1 MEQGE
6 PMNEDPLGQEQ
17 DVEEKVQV
25 ELSPEEQLKQIA
37 QDQMEQEWKFRAAM
51 RRTFRRKKIK
61 LK

>member
-6 PMNEDPLGQEQ
+6 PMNEDPLGQDQ

-37 QDQMEQEWKFRAAM
+37 QDQMEQE
-51 RRTFRRKKIK
+51 
-61 LK
+61 